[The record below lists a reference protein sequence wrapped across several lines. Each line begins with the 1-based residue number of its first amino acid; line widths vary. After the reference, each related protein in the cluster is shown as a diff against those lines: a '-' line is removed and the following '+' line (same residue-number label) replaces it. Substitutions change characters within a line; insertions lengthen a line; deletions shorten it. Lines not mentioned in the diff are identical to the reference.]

1 MGIYFRNLTF
11 IVIVL
16 SIISC
21 KKDNIVES
29 TQSDYFPIHVGA
41 IIKYKYTSSASSI
54 VYTFHDEGEAVWN
67 ISSVKDVDGSFIYSA
82 TETKTLMSSTNGA
95 TPIRR
100 EVKLSFEIIE
110 DKSALITLKGLLNIS
125 FNRYKNDDKLNGS
138 KIIIPE
144 GGYVDFENK
153 LGITKIF
160 RIGNRW
166 SETYELVR

>member
-95 TPIRR
+95 PPIRR

-110 DKSALITLKGLLNIS
+110 DKSALVTLKGLINIS
-125 FNRYKNDDKLNGS
+125 FNRYKNDDKLNGN

-144 GGYVDFENK
+144 GGYVDFENN